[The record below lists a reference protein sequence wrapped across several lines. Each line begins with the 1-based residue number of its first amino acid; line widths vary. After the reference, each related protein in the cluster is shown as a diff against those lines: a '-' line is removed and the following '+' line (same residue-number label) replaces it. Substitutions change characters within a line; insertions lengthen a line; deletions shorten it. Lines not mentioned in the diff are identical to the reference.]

1 MESSAFAR
9 CAFAR
14 EPHLDHRSGDGGC
27 QFVFGH
33 AHSDRNERRVV
44 TRMRWIAVGLLAV
57 VFLGA
62 LGANFLAPAPYAHQF
77 RNDTD
82 RTPSKDFPL
91 GTDELGRDRLSRL
104 LYGMR
109 ISLLLAP
116 AAALISTLL
125 AAIIGGAGAYAGGL
139 WDRSTKLAIDLFLS
153 LPWLFLLLTVRA
165 LLPLDI
171 PAVTSVIVTF
181 ALLGTLGWAASA
193 RIVAA
198 SVRTL
203 RDSEFVLQARA
214 SGCPS
219 YRLLIRQELPNVK
232 PVLLAH
238 FWISVPLFILTEANL
253 GMLGLGVTE
262 PLPSWVN
269 LLRELENYAALGHN
283 LWLWAPVLS
292 LVLAMSLFQ
301 YVVAGEE
308 YSS

>member
-1 MESSAFAR
+1 
-9 CAFAR
+9 
-14 EPHLDHRSGDGGC
+14 
-27 QFVFGH
+27 
-33 AHSDRNERRVV
+33 V
-44 TRMRWIAVGLLAV
+44 TRMRWIAVGLLTL

-77 RNDTD
+77 RDDAD
-82 RTPSKDFPL
+82 RPPSTQFPL

-125 AAIIGGAGAYAGGL
+125 AAIIGGAGAYAGGI
-139 WDRSTKLAIDLFLS
+139 WDRGTKVLIDLFLS

-198 SVRTL
+198 SVRSL

-214 SGCPS
+214 SGCAS
-219 YRLLIRQELPNVK
+219 ARLLVRHVLPNVK
-232 PVLLAH
+232 PVLLAQ

-262 PLPSWVN
+262 PLPSWGN
-269 LLRELENYAALGHN
+269 LLRELENYTALGHSP
-283 LWLWAPVLS
+283 WLWAPLLS
-292 LVLAMSLFQ
+292 LVLVMSLFQ
-301 YVVAGEE
+301 FVVAGEE